1 MLILI
6 CALGLMVFR
15 IYKYRVNQAMF
26 SGSTNLNNYASG
38 GDVRNVKIPQ
48 VSSKEANDGELND
61 KALTNQQEIKTE
73 PIFALLDHQIPN
85 LVTLSLLPRSQW
97 QSLTNI
103 DIIKVCFI
111 EQLLLLHS
119 IVPLHTCREPSWV
132 LYRTCWLMTFLNMM

>member
-1 MLILI
+1 
-6 CALGLMVFR
+6 MVFR

-38 GDVRNVKIPQ
+38 GDVRNVRIPQ
-48 VSSKEANDGELND
+48 VSSKEANDGE
-61 KALTNQQEIKTE
+61 LTNQQEIKTE

-111 EQLLLLHS
+111 EQLLLLNS
-119 IVPLHTCREPSWV
+119 IVLLHTCREPS
-132 LYRTCWLMTFLNMM
+132 